1 MRCWAALSSKPE
13 KQVAAMSADSISVVV
28 GDGANTKLWTDN
40 WTSVGAL
47 CHYVPQL
54 FAAMSQTGLRLT
66 VKEGLLQ
73 NRWARHIRGALTAPV
88 LCQFLGVW
96 ELLRNG
102 ESDPLL
108 SDRFI
113 WKWSPDGKYSAS
125 SAYRAFFSG
134 SMELRGAKEL
144 WRVKAPPRVKFFFL
158 VGLALPAVDY

>member
-13 KQVAAMSADSISVVV
+13 KQVAVMSAASISVVV

-47 CHYVPQL
+47 CHYAPQL
-54 FAAMSQTGLRLT
+54 FAAMSRTGLRLT

-125 SAYRAFFSG
+125 SAYRAFFSQ
-134 SMELRGAKEL
+134 
-144 WRVKAPPRVKFFFL
+144 
-158 VGLALPAVDY
+158 